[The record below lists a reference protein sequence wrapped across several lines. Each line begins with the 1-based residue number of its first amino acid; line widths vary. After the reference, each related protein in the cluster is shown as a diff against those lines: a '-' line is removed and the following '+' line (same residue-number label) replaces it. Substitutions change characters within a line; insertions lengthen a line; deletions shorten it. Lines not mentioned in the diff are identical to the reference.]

1 MIASP
6 LTPLVYLTAELKSR
20 DLDSRLLI
28 ASYLLKKGFGVVVGQ
43 QWAITGNF
51 AVAPK
56 GCYLFKTLNI
66 HQAKAMAVIRAH
78 GHLTVG
84 ADEEALCSTGDQSLE
99 NVHPL
104 AMSSLDLV
112 LAQDGAHRDLLANA
126 YPGTRITVTGN
137 ARVELL
143 HRATARSVRPM
154 DEPYILF
161 NTNFPFTNGYMQL
174 EVAATVVKD
183 FKSDYDYEVAR
194 REHLVA
200 LIKWVVD
207 NVQSHRIVIRPHP
220 GERLGPWQEAFRDHP
235 NVVIVGR
242 SDPVEW
248 IAAAAVT
255 IHSDSTTGL
264 EAAILKKPCLN
275 ISPAGFEHRAD
286 ERLMRQINYTVPH
299 AQDAIAPLME
309 YLTTKRGPLTQAS
322 GAMKFERDGAM
333 RTARAIVGEFKRS
346 GMAKVAPIPLL
357 NWAPYPRDDYQREKF
372 TVSEAEGRNRAEI
385 VFDTV
390 GLKSFNLTTLDDSV
404 FYFKP

>member
-1 MIASP
+1 MITSP

-20 DLDSRLLI
+20 DLDSRILI
-28 ASYLLKKGFGVVVGQ
+28 AGYLLKRGFGCVVGQ

-51 AVAPK
+51 AIAPK
-56 GCYLFKTLNI
+56 GCYLFKTLNV
-66 HQAKAMAVIRAH
+66 HQGNAMATIRTR
-78 GHLTVG
+78 GHIMVG

-99 NVHPL
+99 SVHPL

-112 LAQDGAHRDLLANA
+112 LAQDLAHRDLLAKA

-143 HRATARSVRPM
+143 QKANARSVRPM
-154 DEPYILF
+154 DAPYILF
-161 NTNFPFTNGYMQL
+161 NTNFPFTNGYMRP

-220 GERLGPWQEAFRDHP
+220 GEKVEPWQKLFRDHP

-248 IAAAAVT
+248 IAAAAVS

-264 EAAILKKPCLN
+264 EAAIMKKPCLN

-286 ERLMRQINYTVPH
+286 ERLMRQINYTVAH
-299 AQDAIAPLME
+299 AQDAIDPLME
-309 YLTTKRGPLTQAS
+309 YLTTKRGPLAQAS
-322 GAMKFERDGAM
+322 GAIKFERDGAM
-333 RTARAIVGEFKRS
+333 RTARAIIGEFKRS
-346 GMAKVAPIPLL
+346 GMAKVAPVPLP
-357 NWAPYPRDDYQREKF
+357 NWAPYPREDYQREKF
-372 TVSEAEGRNRAEI
+372 TVSEAEARSRAETL
-385 VFDTV
+385 FDTI
-390 GLKSFNLTTLDDSV
+390 GLKSFNLMTLDDSV
-404 FYFKP
+404 FYFQP